1 MYYFMLVLSALL
13 IGVAIYKKNPI
24 VVSSE
29 YREKPYSWF
38 SICALSITSC
48 LASMFILNPH
58 IEMQSIPTDP
68 VLNVYE
74 HKANG
79 LTMLWFLSEFYL
91 FLVFAFFT
99 LFKEVRNKY
108 FIFFTDIISIAGI
121 CGSFSGILR
130 YLDKLDYSSV
140 SICAIAG
147 VLILLSVFFSKK
159 NSALTWLGNTNYL
172 LIIGLGAYLAIGTD
186 FNACLKSL
194 GEIVS
199 SKTLS
204 VIGHSDESELIAE
217 YTGWAMAW
225 SWVLGRFMCY
235 VCQGKRVL
243 NSMLVMNICYFL
255 TCLVWF
261 TINENADLE
270 HLTGTEKNVILV
282 IALISF
288 LTSLNAMMK
297 TIRMK
302 NAFNHSVLI
311 GYVTLIIMLLGVYF
325 GYIHAMLFPFWCFV
339 VSVIG
344 LLVFKIWRK

>member
-1 MYYFMLVLSALL
+1 MYYFMIILSVFL
-13 IGVAIYKKNPI
+13 IGTAIYKKNPI

-58 IEMQSIPTDP
+58 IEMQSIQTDP

-130 YLDKLDYSSV
+130 YLNKLDYSSV
-140 SICAIAG
+140 SICCIAG
-147 VLILLSVFFSKK
+147 VIILLSVFFSKK

-172 LIIGLGAYLAIGTD
+172 LIIGLGLYLAKETY
-186 FNACLKSL
+186 FNDILHSFS
-194 GEIVS
+194 EIVS
-199 SKTLS
+199 TKTLS
-204 VIGHSDESELIAE
+204 VVGHSDESELIAE

-302 NAFNHSVLI
+302 NAFKHSVLI
-311 GYVTLIIMLLGVYF
+311 GYVTLIIMLLGVFF
-325 GYIHAMLFPFWCFV
+325 GIIHAMLFPFWCFV

>member
-48 LASMFILNPH
+48 LASLFILNPH
-58 IEMQSIPTDP
+58 IEMQSIPGDP
-68 VLNVYE
+68 VLSVYE

-130 YLDKLDYSSV
+130 YLDKLDYSGV

-186 FNACLKSL
+186 FF
-194 GEIVS
+194 G
-199 SKTLS
+199 T
-204 VIGHSDESELIAE
+204 
-217 YTGWAMAW
+217 
-225 SWVLGRFMCY
+225 
-235 VCQGKRVL
+235 
-243 NSMLVMNICYFL
+243 
-255 TCLVWF
+255 
-261 TINENADLE
+261 E
-270 HLTGTEKNVILV
+270 HLPKGIKTYDNLIKRISTGLIKMGYTEKSIAKIL
-282 IALISF
+282 F
-288 LTSLNAMMK
+288 DNANM
-297 TIRMK
+297 
-302 NAFNHSVLI
+302 F
-311 GYVTLIIMLLGVYF
+311 
-325 GYIHAMLFPFWCFV
+325 
-339 VSVIG
+339 
-344 LLVFKIWRK
+344 FKKMA